1 MAQTEKLTDPEA
13 IAEAALAKMVTL
25 RLRPDP
31 SHFTVWY
38 RYFGDAFP
46 DLTKTVDQILDG
58 GGMSNEQCTDLFV
71 NFFTTEA
78 ESAKME
84 DFSVRLDE
92 VMDQAVRY
100 LDEAGAEAAEFGETL
115 AGASEGLSGTE
126 PDATAILRDVLSA
139 TRDMQARQKSMENK
153 LIQSS
158 GEIGRLREEVEETRR
173 EATTDG
179 LTGLANR
186 RLFDLRVRED
196 MSRAADTEEDL
207 CLLML
212 DIDHF
217 KKFNDSFGHLIG
229 DHVLK
234 LLATILRAGLKG
246 KDLAAR
252 YGGEEFGVLL
262 PQTNLQNAVKVAEGI
277 RVQLSKK
284 KVVNRSTGQDLGKIT
299 LSVGLSRFRP
309 REQADEFIE
318 RADMSLY
325 AAKKSGRNKVLYEA
339 DLECLAKAAN
349 S

>member
-1 MAQTEKLTDPEA
+1 M
-13 IAEAALAKMVTL
+13 
-25 RLRPDP
+25 
-31 SHFTVWY
+31 
-38 RYFGDAFP
+38 
-46 DLTKTVDQILDG
+46 
-58 GGMSNEQCTDLFV
+58 
-71 NFFTTEA
+71 
-78 ESAKME
+78 
-84 DFSVRLDE
+84 
-92 VMDQAVRY
+92 
-100 LDEAGAEAAEFGETL
+100 
-115 AGASEGLSGTE
+115 
-126 PDATAILRDVLSA
+126 
-139 TRDMQARQKSMENK
+139 
-153 LIQSS
+153 
-158 GEIGRLREEVEETRR
+158 REEVEETRR

-196 MSRAADTEEDL
+196 VNRAADTEEDL

-217 KKFNDSFGHLIG
+217 KKSNDTFGHLIG

-262 PQTNLQNAVKVAEGI
+262 PQTNLNNAVKVAEGI
-277 RVQLSKK
+277 REQISKK

-299 LSVGLSRFRP
+299 LSVGVSRFRP
-309 REQADEFIE
+309 GEHMNDFIE

-325 AAKKSGRNKVLYEA
+325 AAKKSGRNKVLSED
-339 DLECLAKAAN
+339 DLETLAKAAN